1 MRSLLS
7 ERFAPITSSIG
18 FLEVPLDEALRG
30 LRDWRVDLYRH
41 VAVTRLETSF
51 PEALHALEP
60 LVLGARPR
68 EILVAAGKWTAYFDS
83 GGNGTDADGPI
94 RVLTRRLKCQGLVI
108 NVVPNIRRVPGVQPR
123 RYGQVMWQLIGP
135 LDGHFLNYV
144 RTIGLTNDGVWH
156 FDLVGTEQAFEETDA
171 YAATNVRHRFTSEM
185 LERYCREVGVDV
197 FNENFYGPECVLV
210 ESDLQLPMKLDEL
223 TLVEA
228 QQRLGIVPGVVDTV
242 PG

>member
-1 MRSLLS
+1 LRSLLS

-18 FLEVPLDEALRG
+18 FLEVPLVEVLEV
-30 LRDWRVDLYRH
+30 LRDWRTELYRH
-41 VAVTRLETSF
+41 VTITRLETGF
-51 PEALHALEP
+51 PDALRSLEP

-68 EILVAAGKWTAYFDS
+68 EILVAAGGWTAYFDS
-83 GGNGTDADGPI
+83 GGNGTDAGPPVG
-94 RVLTRRLKCQGLVI
+94 VLAERIGCQGLVATA
-108 NVVPNIRRVPGVQPR
+108 VPNIRRVSGVQLR
-123 RYGQVMWQLIGP
+123 RYGQVMWQLFGP

-185 LERYCREVGVDV
+185 LERYCREIGIDV

-210 ESDLQLPMKLDEL
+210 ESDLRLPTKLDEL